1 MHTHMYTLTMAKIM
15 QTDRQ
20 TDKQTDRHRH
30 THRYIRAHT
39 YVLMLALLN
48 HRSRNYIHLSVGLQR
63 IPIFSI
69 RIFGCLNER
78 IPNYLLMLKIH

>member
-30 THRYIRAHT
+30 THRYTRAHT
-39 YVLMLALLN
+39 YVLMLILLN
-48 HRSRNYIHLSVGLQR
+48 HRSRNYIHLSVSPMLYSYQRYIGLG
-63 IPIFSI
+63 I
-69 RIFGCLNER
+69 L
-78 IPNYLLMLKIH
+78 